1 MKKDNILTPDG
12 YKQMKNNKKLKFRGK
27 KKRK

>member
-1 MKKDNILTPDG
+1 MKKDNILTPDE
-12 YKQMKNNKKLKFRGK
+12 YKQMKNAKRLKFRGK